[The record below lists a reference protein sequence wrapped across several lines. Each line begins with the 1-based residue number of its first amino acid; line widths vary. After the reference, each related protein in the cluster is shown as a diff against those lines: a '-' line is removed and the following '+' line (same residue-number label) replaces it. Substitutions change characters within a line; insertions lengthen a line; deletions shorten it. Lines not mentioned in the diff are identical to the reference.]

1 MDELKFKDSLQKI
14 LAAKNIL
21 VTIHVRPDGDAI
33 ASVCI
38 LIELLENN
46 KKNYFAYSEDSIPR
60 QYSFLPHA
68 EKINSNKSL
77 LNFVE
82 YDLIIALDC
91 GSVSRT
97 GLETEIISRNSS
109 QLFIEFDHHPAVDD
123 VADISNRYPECAST
137 TEVLYHFLKANQVAL
152 NKNYANS
159 ILTGLLTDTDNFLFP
174 ITSDRSINIAS
185 EMLIYGAKFPQVL
198 ESTHRNKSLGAM
210 RLWGQALSN
219 LKINPKYNFA
229 YTIISQ
235 EDIKEYDVSDEE
247 LENLSNFISNL
258 NDAKGILVLQE
269 TGPNEIKGSL
279 RATQSNLD
287 VSRLARQ
294 LGGGG
299 HTKAAGFRM
308 QGKLTN
314 ESGQWKIV

>member
-1 MDELKFKDSLQKI
+1 MDESKFKATLQKI
-14 LAAKNIL
+14 LAANNTL

-33 ASVCI
+33 ASACI

-46 KKNYFAYSEDSIPR
+46 KKNYFTYSQDAIPH

-68 EKINSNKSL
+68 EKINSNQSL
-77 LNFVE
+77 LNFSE
-82 YDLIIALDC
+82 YDLIISLDC
-91 GSVSRT
+91 GSVART
-97 GLETEIISRNSS
+97 GLGLEIENRHNN
-109 QLFIEFDHHPAVDD
+109 QLFIEFDHHPHIEDIAN
-123 VADISNRYPECAST
+123 ISNRCPECAST
-137 TEVLYHFLKANQVAL
+137 TEVLYHFLQANQIAL
-152 NKNYANS
+152 NKNYANC

-174 ITSDRSINIAS
+174 ITSERSINIAS
-185 EMLIYGAKFPQVL
+185 EMLVYGARFPQVL

-229 YTIISQ
+229 FTIIRQ

-269 TGPNEIKGSL
+269 LGSNEIKGSL
-279 RATQSNLD
+279 RATQSNSD

-299 HTKAAGFRM
+299 HVKAAGFRIK
-308 QGKLTN
+308 GKLTN
-314 ESGQWKIV
+314 ESGQWKII